1 MKTVGKM
8 PDLVQNIN
16 MTNEQAL
23 IAEIHKLP
31 QSKQAEAVDAALRLI
46 KNLAK
51 QHSEKPVKKLR
62 RPRAGSMPDLFK
74 IGPDFDDPIPGFEE
88 YM

>member
-1 MKTVGKM
+1 
-8 PDLVQNIN
+8 

-23 IAEIHKLP
+23 IAEIHNLP

-51 QHSEKPVKKLR
+51 QTAEESAKKHPR
-62 RPRAGSMPDLFK
+62 RKAGSRPGAYIMS
-74 IGPDFDDPIPGFEE
+74 PDFDDPLEEFEE